1 MKPPGRFHAPFLL
14 ALACF
19 SCASAAG
26 RAPRVVDVSN
36 TSQLSDALSDAR
48 PGDSIVLAPRTY
60 GTGAT
65 SFTWTEP
72 GTADKPIT
80 VRGAT
85 SADGS
90 HPVIAGRF
98 SFGPGVDNYDISGL
112 EFDGSGEPAY
122 PKGVELVL
130 LQGRNIHF
138 HGNYLH
144 SNGGNCLSTFGS
156 GVQSNQ
162 VIEDNVFRDCHYTTY
177 AQNDFDSWGYKKFV
191 HNVYLDARDRTPP
204 DGNNFLFH
212 GYTQSGINS
221 GFYLRENVF
230 SKGRVLFGGTNN
242 KTRHEVA
249 IGNVFYAAGPQIAY
263 RPSNPSPAQVDDFSQ
278 NKLWK
283 SPLGIDG
290 LCSGC
295 AAPNRIVGNKFWEP
309 AGAKYSVINALKWC
323 DPVTGAG
330 TKPAGAGDVIDLNQY
345 WSPTPTGAIHV
356 TYWFPG
362 GKQSSDGQIPLTK
375 WRTDLQDPVG
385 ANCRACEAGA
395 TVYTELPL
403 EYSLF
408 KSDVE
413 AGRGVLALIAAGA
426 TEPTAMAVDLSPVV
440 PAGSGY
446 SLIPARLGP
455 WGAPTLSGVYAGGK
469 VTVPIPLEFEVY
481 VIVPSG
487 APGVPAPLPLPAPGA
502 AKQ

>member
-1 MKPPGRFHAPFLL
+1 MKPQGSVLAALVL
-14 ALACF
+14 ALAC
-19 SCASAAG
+19 SYCASAAG
-26 RAPRVVDVSN
+26 RVPRVVNVST
-36 TSQLSDALSDAR
+36 TSQLSDAISDAR

-65 SFTWTEP
+65 SFRWTEP
-72 GTADKPIT
+72 GTAEKPIT
-80 VRGAT
+80 VRGSTA
-85 SADGS
+85 ADGS
-90 HPVIAGRF
+90 HPVIGGRF
-98 SFGPGVDNYDISGL
+98 SLGPGVDNYDISGL
-112 EFDGSGEPAY
+112 EFDGSGEPPY

-130 LQGRNIHF
+130 LQGKNIHF

-162 VIEDNVFRDCHYTTY
+162 VIEDNVLRDCHYTTY

-191 HNVYLDARDRTPP
+191 HNVYLDARDRTPA

-212 GYTQSGINS
+212 GYTQDGINS

-295 AAPNRIVGNKFWEP
+295 ASPNRIVGNKFWEP
-309 AGAKYSVINALKWC
+309 AGAKYGVINALKWY

-330 TKPAGAGDVIDLNQY
+330 RKPAGPLDVIDLNQY
-345 WSPTPTGAIHV
+345 WSPAPTGAIHV
-356 TYWFPG
+356 SYWFPG
-362 GKQSSDGQIPLTK
+362 ESRAATRHWRSGAPTCRTRRGRTVTPAKRARPSTRSSRSSTLCSRATWKQ
-375 WRTDLQDPVG
+375 
-385 ANCRACEAGA
+385 AGA
-395 TVYTELPL
+395 
-403 EYSLF
+403 SLC
-408 KSDVE
+408 S
-413 AGRGVLALIAAGA
+413 IAAGA
-426 TEPTAMAVDLSPVV
+426 TEPTTMAVDLSPVV
-440 PAGSGY
+440 PPGSGY

-455 WGAPTLSGVYAGGK
+455 WGAPTLSGVYAGGT

-481 VIVPSG
+481 VIVP
-487 APGVPAPLPLPAPGA
+487 APTA
-502 AKQ
+502 ANQ

>member
-1 MKPPGRFHAPFLL
+1 MKAPGSLFLAFTL
-14 ALACF
+14 ALSC
-19 SCASAAG
+19 STCASAPGEA
-26 RAPRVVDVSN
+26 APRVVNVST
-36 TSQLSDALSDAR
+36 TSQLSTAIHDAR

-65 SFTWTEP
+65 SFAWTEP
-72 GTADKPIT
+72 GTVEKPIT

-85 SADGS
+85 AAGDS

-98 SFGPGVDNYDISGL
+98 SLGPGIDNYDISGL
-112 EFDGSGEPAY
+112 EFDGSGEPPY

-130 LQGRNIHF
+130 LQGKNIHF
-138 HGNYLH
+138 HGNSLH

-177 AQNDFDSWGYKKFV
+177 AQNDFDSWGYKKFI

-212 GYTQSGINS
+212 GYTQGGINS
-221 GFYLRENVF
+221 GFYLFENVF

-249 IGNVFYAAGPQIAY
+249 IGNVFYGAGPQIAY
-263 RPSNPSPAQVDDFSQ
+263 QPANPSPAQVDDFSR

-283 SPLGIDG
+283 SSIGIDG
-290 LCSGC
+290 LCAGC
-295 AAPNRIVGNKFWEP
+295 SSPNRIVGNKFWEP
-309 AGAKYSVINALKWC
+309 PSAKYGVIDALKWY
-323 DPVTGAG
+323 DPVTGVGGKAAG
-330 TKPAGAGDVIDLNQY
+330 PLDLIDLNQY
-345 WSPTPTGAIHV
+345 WSPTPTGVIRV

-362 GKQSSDGQIPLTK
+362 GKQSSNGQIPLTA
-375 WRTDLQDPVG
+375 WRADLQNAAG

-408 KSDVE
+408 KSNVE

-426 TEPTAMAVDLSPVV
+426 TEPTTMAVDLSPVV
-440 PAGSGY
+440 AVGSGY

-455 WGAPTLSGVYAGGK
+455 WGAPTLSGVYAGGN

-481 VIVPSG
+481 VIVP
-487 APGVPAPLPLPAPGA
+487 GA
-502 AKQ
+502 APPPTASTPAASPTR